1 MITHYDMTTGEV
13 ITDELA
19 EQPGSITAESVAIP
33 ALRLLTVEEAN
44 AAQAGTAALP
54 TCMAMIPVDL
64 LLSKQP

>member
-19 EQPGSITAESVAIP
+19 EQPGAITAESPATP

-44 AAQAGTAALP
+44 ATQVDTAALP
-54 TCMAMIPVDL
+54 ACMAMIPVDL
-64 LLSKQP
+64 LLSEQS